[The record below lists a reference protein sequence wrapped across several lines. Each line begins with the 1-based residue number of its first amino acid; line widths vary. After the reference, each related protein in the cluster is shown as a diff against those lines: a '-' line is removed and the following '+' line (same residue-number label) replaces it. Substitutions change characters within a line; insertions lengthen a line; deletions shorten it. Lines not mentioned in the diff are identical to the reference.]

1 MKRSKLFIVALLA
14 SSLVLSACD
23 LNFSF
28 SDETNNNQQQP
39 SEQTVSL
46 TKIAV
51 SKQPTKLIYEINE
64 SFESAGLEVTAT
76 YSDNS
81 TKDVTSSVTL
91 STVDTSTSGKKDV
104 QVSYTENNKTVSTSF
119 SITVNAPKV
128 YYTISFDANGGTGTM
143 NPLQVEKGKK
153 FTLPGCE
160 FTAPNNKSFKAWKI
174 GYSEYAVGSE
184 IMATGNMTITAV
196 WQDDGVAPIQTYTVS
211 FDANG
216 GSGTMANQTVNAG
229 STFTLPACSFT
240 GPNNYT
246 FKAWLVGTDTTE
258 RAVGYQFTVNS
269 NVTVSAVWQ
278 DNTPVTQYTMTF
290 DKNGGSG
297 SMSSITV
304 NAGTSIVLPEC
315 TFTAPTGKI
324 FDGWAINN
332 VKFNV
337 GVSYS
342 MNANVTAKAQWAND
356 PNAEYTVTFDKNGGT
371 GSMDSMTVKN
381 GTQITLP
388 ANGFTAP
395 ANKQFKNWLIGST
408 TYNVGATYT
417 VTGNVTIRANWEY
430 IKRTITFNAN
440 GGSGTMSA
448 VQVNSGSNYTLPS
461 CSFTAPTNKK
471 FKAWQIGSTEYAA
484 GDSVTVTSD
493 ITVTALWKD
502 KPANAAW
509 TIMLYISGND
519 LESGN
524 DGNGNYNTSGAGYAT
539 KDIAE
544 ILSVSNQPDDVNII
558 IETGGAGAWRSTYG
572 ISSSKIG
579 RYYVQNKQLKQD
591 PTNSSLGNDNM
602 GSSSTFQSFLE
613 WGLTNYPAEKTGVI
627 LWNHGGAMKGVC
639 YDEKHG
645 DDPLT
650 DNEVVTALSG
660 AFSSLGRT
668 DKLEFIGYD
677 ACLMQVQDIAEFNAP
692 YFNYMVGSEE
702 SEAGEGWDY
711 DTWIDDV
718 YAGNSTKTILSA
730 ICDGFIAA
738 YNTNYPGYDN
748 DQTLSVLDL
757 SKVDAYKTAFESLAN
772 EIKTKYNNSS
782 SNKTAFE
789 NILSN
794 TKNYADI
801 YCNYQSYQQY
811 VNYYGYE
818 SSWFTYTGGYYVCH
832 GYHLY
837 GTFDVTDFLNKLSSN
852 STYKTC
858 SSLSTAKTALGE
870 LIIKNSKGDEAGES
884 YGLCMVAPMNNLVD
898 YNYSSTT
905 THFTNWRTFI
915 NSSSRLNSL

>member
-28 SDETNNNQQQP
+28 ADETNNNQQQP

-128 YYTISFDANGGTGTM
+128 YYTISFAANGGTGTM

-196 WQDDGVAPIQTYTVS
+196 WQDNGVAPIQTYTVS

-381 GTQITLP
+381 GTQITFP

-502 KPANAAW
+502 KPASAEW
-509 TIMLYISGND
+509 TLMFYVCGSN
-519 LESGN
+519 LESGSKTDN
-524 DGNGNYNTSGAGYAT
+524 SGNIISTNPNSAGLAT
-539 KDIAE
+539 MDIQE

-558 IETGGAGAWRSTYG
+558 FETGGAAAWKSTYG
-572 ISSSKIG
+572 ISSSKLG
-579 RYYVQNKQLKQD
+579 RYYAQNKQLRQD
-591 PTNSSLGNDNM
+591 PTNSSLGDENM
-602 GSSSTFQSFLE
+602 GQISTFQSFLE
-613 WGLTNYPAEKTGVI
+613 WGIESYPAEKYGVFM
-627 LWNHGGAMKGVC
+627 WNHGGAMNGCC
-639 YDEKHG
+639 YDEKH
-645 DDPLT
+645 DDDCLT
-650 DNEVVTALSG
+650 NYEMKTAFTS
-660 AFSSLGRT
+660 ART
-668 DKLEFIGYD
+668 STGMTGKFEFIAFD
-677 ACLMQVQDIAEFNAP
+677 ACLMAVQDVADFCSEN
-692 YFNYMVGSEE
+692 FNYMLSSQE
-702 SEAGEGWDY
+702 SESGYGYDY
-711 DTWIDDV
+711 DAWLPSL
-718 YAGNSTKTILSA
+718 YSNPSTISTQTLLTN
-730 ICDGFIAA
+730 IAHTFMEEERA
-738 YNTNYPGYDN
+738 YYQAWNEDF
-748 DQTLSVLDL
+748 DQTQSVYDL
-757 SKVDAYKTAFESLAN
+757 SKMAAYKTAFEDVALQLTNSGN
-772 EIKTKYNNSS
+772 ISSWSTFTSNNIRHSS
-782 SNKTAFE
+782 V
-789 NILSN
+789 
-794 TKNYADI
+794 
-801 YCNYQSYQQY
+801 QQY
-811 VNYYGYE
+811 GYD
-818 SSWFTYTGGYYVCH
+818 SSAGYTFGIYNA
-832 GYHLY
+832 
-837 GTFDVTDFLNKLSSN
+837 TDVFARL
-852 STYKTC
+852 KT
-858 SSLSTAKTALGE
+858 
-870 LIIKNSKGDEAGES
+870 
-884 YGLCMVAPMNNLVD
+884 
-898 YNYSSTT
+898 NYSSISGFSNKVTT
-905 THFTNWRTFI
+905 AENALNAVVVYNEVGEATRGCGMNIYCPTSYYYHRYYSSDTSFTNWYNLCKKSGYCSDTYHY
-915 NSSSRLNSL
+915 

>member
-1 MKRSKLFIVALLA
+1 MKKGKLFIIALLA
-14 SSLVLSACD
+14 SSLALSACD
-23 LNFSF
+23 LDFSF
-28 SDETNNNQQQP
+28 NGDTNGNQQQP
-39 SEQTVSL
+39 SDGQQTVSL

-51 SKQPTKLIYEINE
+51 SKQPTKLVYEINE
-64 SFESAGLEVTAT
+64 EFEKAGLEVTAT

-81 TKDVTSSVTL
+81 TKDVTNSVVIGA
-91 STVDTSTSGKKDV
+91 VDTSTSGKKTV
-104 QVSYTENNKTVSTSF
+104 QITYTENSKTVFASF

-128 YYTISFDANGGTGTM
+128 YYSISFDANGGTGTM

-160 FTAPNNKSFKAWKI
+160 FTAPSNKSFKAWKI

-196 WQDDGVAPIQTYTVS
+196 WQEDGVAPIQTYTVS

-229 STFTLPACSFT
+229 DTFTLPACSFT

-246 FKAWLVGTDTTE
+246 FKAWLVGTETTE

-269 NVTVSAVWQ
+269 NVTVGAVWQ

-381 GTQITLP
+381 GTKITLP
-388 ANGFTAP
+388 SNGFTAP

-417 VTGNVTIRANWEY
+417 VTGNVTIKANWEY

-471 FKAWQIGSTEYAA
+471 FKAWEINSTEYAA

-493 ITVTALWKD
+493 ITVKALWKD
-502 KPANAAW
+502 KPANAEW
-509 TIMLYISGND
+509 TLMFYVCGAD
-519 LESGN
+519 LESGYK
-524 DGNGNYNTSGAGYAT
+524 NGSYNPNNAGLAT
-539 KDIAE
+539 MDIQE
-544 ILSVSNQPDDVNII
+544 ILSVSGQPDDVNII
-558 IETGGAGAWRSTYG
+558 FETGGAGAWKSTYG
-572 ISSSKIG
+572 ISSSKLG
-579 RYYVQNKQLKQD
+579 RYYAQNKQLRQD
-591 PTNSSLGNDNM
+591 PTNSSLGDDNM
-602 GSSSTFQSFLE
+602 GQISTFQSFLE
-613 WGLTNYPAEKTGVI
+613 WGIENYPAEKYGVFM
-627 LWNHGGAMKGVC
+627 WNHGGAMNGCC
-639 YDEKHG
+639 YDEKH
-645 DDPLT
+645 DDDCLT
-650 DNEVVTALSG
+650 NYEMKTAFTSARTSTG
-660 AFSSLGRT
+660 MT
-668 DKLEFIGYD
+668 DKFEFIAFD
-677 ACLMQVQDIAEFNAP
+677 ACLMAVQDVADFCSEN
-692 YFNYMVGSEE
+692 FNYMLSSQE
-702 SEAGEGWDY
+702 SEAGYGYDY
-711 DTWIDDV
+711 DAWLPSLYSNPSSI
-718 YAGNSTKTILSA
+718 STQTLLTN
-730 ICDGFIAA
+730 IAHTFMLEEKE
-738 YNTNYPGYDN
+738 YYDYWN
-748 DQTLSVLDL
+748 EDFDQTQSVYNLNNMA
-757 SKVDAYKTAFESLAN
+757 AYKTAFEDVALQL
-772 EIKTKYNNSS
+772 KNSVTS
-782 SNKTAFE
+782 SNWSSFVSS
-789 NILSN
+789 NIKHS
-794 TKNYADI
+794 
-801 YCNYQSYQQY
+801 SVQQY
-811 VNYYGYE
+811 GYSDGVGYTFGIYNLADVFARLKTNY
-818 SSWFTYTGGYYVCH
+818 
-832 GYHLY
+832 
-837 GTFDVTDFLNKLSSN
+837 
-852 STYKTC
+852 
-858 SSLSTAKTALGE
+858 SSLSSKITTAQNALSQVVVYNEVGDAT
-870 LIIKNSKGDEAGES
+870 KGCGMNLYCPTS
-884 YGLCMVAPMNNLVD
+884 YS
-898 YNYSSTT
+898 YNRYYSSDTN
-905 THFTNWRTFI
+905 FTNWY
-915 NSSSRLNSL
+915 NLCKLSGYCLDQHHY